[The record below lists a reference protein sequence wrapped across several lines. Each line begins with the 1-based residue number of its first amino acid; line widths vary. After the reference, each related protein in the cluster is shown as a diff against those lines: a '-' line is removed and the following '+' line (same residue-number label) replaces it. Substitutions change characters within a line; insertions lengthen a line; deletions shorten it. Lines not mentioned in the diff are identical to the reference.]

1 MTLCNNTLSYLPLKR
16 TVFVIL
22 FSFILSAISIFAQD
36 RDKPRAGEGIYSFL
50 KRNNRSEK
58 DRPKFIELN
67 KGKFGKNNALILD
80 TWYILPEAN
89 KQESKPTPN
98 SKNKEPL
105 FGKKHEEYTV
115 LSSRLSGACFFLVS
129 GHGGPD
135 PGAISVVDGH
145 ELHEDEYA
153 YDIMLRLAR
162 NLKQH
167 GATVHIIIQD
177 AKDGI
182 RDGKYLDNSKRETC
196 MGSEIPL
203 NQKKRLKQR
212 ADKINQLSKK
222 AKEKYQRAIFI
233 HVDSRS
239 KKAQT
244 DVYFYHS
251 TSTNS
256 KKLAKTIRDTFE
268 SKYKQHQ
275 PNRGFSGTISQRGLY
290 VLDNTTP
297 VAVFAEVGNIKNTF
311 DQKRFMLS
319 DNRQAMAN
327 WFLAA
332 LITDFENSKTR

>member
-1 MTLCNNTLSYLPLKR
+1 MAFCNDTPTYFLLKR
-16 TVFVIL
+16 TGLIIIFL
-22 FSFILSAISIFAQD
+22 FILSVVSIFAQEK
-36 RDKPRAGEGIYSFL
+36 DKPRAGEGVHSFL

-58 DRPKFIELN
+58 DHSKFMELN
-67 KGKFGKNNALILD
+67 KGKFGKNNALILN
-80 TWYILPEAN
+80 TWYILPEAT
-89 KQESKPTPN
+89 KQENKPVSN

-105 FGKKHEEYTV
+105 FGKEYENYTV
-115 LSSRLSGACFFLVS
+115 LDTRLAGACFFLVS

-135 PGAISVVDGH
+135 PGAISTVDGK

-162 NLKQH
+162 NLKQR

-182 RDGKYLDNSKRETC
+182 RDGKYLNNSKRETC

-203 NQKKRLKQR
+203 NQKKRLQQR
-212 ADKINQLSKK
+212 ADKINQLSTK

-251 TSTNS
+251 TSEKS

-275 PNRGFSGTISQRGLY
+275 PNRGFSGTISQRDLY
-290 VLDNTTP
+290 VLNNTTP
-297 VAVFAEVGNIKNTF
+297 VAVFAEVGNIRNSF

-332 LITDFENSKTR
+332 LIADFENSKAR

>member
-1 MTLCNNTLSYLPLKR
+1 MTFSDNTPIYLPLKR
-16 TVFVIL
+16 TGLIIIFL
-22 FSFILSAISIFAQD
+22 FILSVISIYAQEK
-36 RDKPRAGEGIYSFL
+36 DKPRAGEGIFSFL

-58 DRPKFIELN
+58 DHSKFIELN

-80 TWYILPEAN
+80 TWYILPEAS
-89 KQESKPTPN
+89 KQESEPPAQN
-98 SKNKEPL
+98 STNKEPL
-105 FGKKHEEYTV
+105 FGKAYENYTI
-115 LSSRLSGACFFLVS
+115 LDTSLAGACFFLVS

-135 PGAISVVDGH
+135 PGTTCIVDGK

-162 NLKQH
+162 NLMEH

-182 RDGKYLDNSKRETC
+182 RDDVYLDNSKRETC
-196 MGSEIPL
+196 MGREIPL
-203 NQKKRLKQR
+203 NQKQRLEQR
-212 ADKINQLSKK
+212 ADKINQLSTD
-222 AKEKYQRAIFI
+222 AEEKYQRAIFI

-239 KKAQT
+239 KKKQT
-244 DVYFYHS
+244 DVYFFHS
-251 TSTNS
+251 TSEKS

-275 PNRGFSGTISQRGLY
+275 PNRGFSGSISQRNLY

-297 VAVFAEVGNIKNTF
+297 VAVLAEVGNIKNQF
-311 DQKRFMLS
+311 DQKRFMQS
-319 DNRQAMAN
+319 NNRQAMAN

-332 LITDFENSKTR
+332 LIKDYESSK